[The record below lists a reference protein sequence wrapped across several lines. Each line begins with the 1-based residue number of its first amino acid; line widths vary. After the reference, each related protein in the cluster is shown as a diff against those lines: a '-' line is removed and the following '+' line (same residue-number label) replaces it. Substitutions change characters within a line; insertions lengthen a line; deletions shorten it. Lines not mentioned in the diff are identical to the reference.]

1 MKLTVKE
8 YASQFNI
15 SVQAVYQKLNKGL
28 LKQIKE
34 NGRKYVVVDSVEVKA
49 VENSIKEVDKSLVK
63 ELLKQLKSRDKEIK
77 RLTKQ
82 LEKCSKGKEE
92 VLLSYISELKQLQIS
107 QRQSEEIIEIKPEK
121 KKRKKKKNTK
131 R

>member
-49 VENSIKEVDKSLVK
+49 VENSIKEVDKPLVK
-63 ELLKQLKSRDKEIK
+63 ELLKQLKSKDKEIK

-82 LEKCSKGKEE
+82 LEKCSKGKEK
-92 VLLSYISELKQLQIS
+92 VLLNYISELKQLQITH
-107 QRQSEEIIEIKPEK
+107 RQSEEIIEIKPEK
-121 KKRKKKKNTK
+121 KKKKKKK
-131 R
+131 